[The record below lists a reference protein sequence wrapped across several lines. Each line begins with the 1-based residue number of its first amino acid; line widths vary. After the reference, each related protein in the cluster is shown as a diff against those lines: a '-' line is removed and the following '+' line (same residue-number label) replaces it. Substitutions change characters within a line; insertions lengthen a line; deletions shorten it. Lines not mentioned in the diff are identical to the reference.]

1 MKKAENLTI
10 IMFLTALIPLAAV
23 LTALPLLPDKIPAH
37 YDLNMNIDRFGS
49 KYEMLLF
56 PVLVFLMTGFMYGMS
71 RFAVKHENGESNR
84 KVLLIFGSLLNL
96 FFTGMTVYF
105 LFMAYNAADGSTSA
119 YGSTPAD
126 GSISVNGDKFMQ
138 FTFISLGIVIAAVG
152 NFMPKCKMN
161 AVVGLRTKWSMAN
174 EDIWFKCQRFGGV
187 VTVLYGISTAAAGA
201 AFSSPALVIG
211 IELIL
216 AAVYLIAAVTGSKI
230 IHDKSVNAPK
240 D

>member
-1 MKKAENLTI
+1 MKKTENLTI
-10 IMFLTALIPLAAV
+10 ILFLTALIPLAAV

-37 YDLNMNIDRFGS
+37 YDLNMNIDRWGS

-56 PVLVFLMTGFMYGMS
+56 PALVFLMTGFIYGMS
-71 RFAVKHENGESNR
+71 RLQAKQENGESNR
-84 KVLLIFGSLLNL
+84 KVLLISGSLLNL

-105 LFMAYNAADGSTSA
+105 LFMAYNAADGS
-119 YGSTPAD
+119 
-126 GSISVNGDKFMQ
+126 ISVNGDKFTQ
-138 FTFISLGIVIAAVG
+138 FTFISLGIVLTIVG

-174 EDIWFKCQRFGGV
+174 EDVWFRCQRFGGV
-187 VTVLYGISTAAAGA
+187 VTVLYGVTTAAAGA
-201 AFSSPALVIG
+201 LLSSPALTIG

-216 AAVYLIAAVTGSKI
+216 AVLYLVVAIAGSKV
-230 IHDKSVNAPK
+230 IHDKSINATN

>member
-96 FFTGMTVYF
+96 FFTGMTVYS
-105 LFMAYNAADGSTSA
+105 LFMAFHATDN
-119 YGSTPAD
+119 
-126 GSISVNGDKFMQ
+126 SISISGDTFTQ
-138 FTFISLGIVIAAVG
+138 FTFISLGIVLAIVG

-187 VTVLYGISTAAAGA
+187 VTVLYGIVAAAAGA
-201 AFSSPALVIG
+201 VLSSPALIVG
-211 IELIL
+211 VELIL
-216 AAVYLIAAVTGSKI
+216 TVLYLIATVTGSKV
-230 IHDKSVNAPK
+230 IHDKRKN
-240 D
+240 

>member
-1 MKKAENLTI
+1 
-10 IMFLTALIPLAAV
+10 
-23 LTALPLLPDKIPAH
+23 
-37 YDLNMNIDRFGS
+37 MNIDRWGN

-56 PVLVFLMTGFMYGMS
+56 PVTVFLMTGFMYGMS
-71 RFAVKHENGESNR
+71 RFQAKQENGESNR
-84 KVLLIFGSLLNL
+84 KVLLISGSLLNL

-105 LFMAYNAADGSTSA
+105 LFMAFGATYGSTST
-119 YGSTPAD
+119 Y
-126 GSISVNGDKFMQ
+126 GSISVNGDTFTQ

-161 AVVGLRTKWSMAN
+161 TFVGLRTKWSMAN
-174 EDIWFKCQRFGGV
+174 EDVWFKCQRFGGAA
-187 VTVLYGISTAAAGA
+187 TVLYGISAAAAGA

-216 AAVYLIAAVTGSKI
+216 AAVYLIAAVTGSKV
-230 IHDKSVNAPK
+230 IHDKSINTPN

>member
-71 RFAVKHENGESNR
+71 RFQAKQENGGSNR

-105 LFMAYNAADGSTSA
+105 LFMAYNATDGSTS
-119 YGSTPAD
+119 AD

-138 FTFISLGIVIAAVG
+138 FTFIFLGIVIAIVG
-152 NFMPKCKMN
+152 NFLPKCKMN

-174 EDIWFKCQRFGGV
+174 EDVWFKCQRFGGV

-216 AAVYLIAAVTGSKI
+216 ATVYLIAAITGSKV

>member
-1 MKKAENLTI
+1 
-10 IMFLTALIPLAAV
+10 
-23 LTALPLLPDKIPAH
+23 
-37 YDLNMNIDRFGS
+37 MNIDRFGS

-119 YGSTPAD
+119 D

-138 FTFISLGIVIAAVG
+138 FTFISLGIVIAVVG
-152 NFMPKCKMN
+152 NFLPKCKMN

-174 EDIWFKCQRFGGV
+174 EDVWFRCQRFGGV

-216 AAVYLIAAVTGSKI
+216 ATVYLIAAITGSKI
-230 IHDKSVNAPK
+230 IHDKSVNASK

>member
-1 MKKAENLTI
+1 
-10 IMFLTALIPLAAV
+10 
-23 LTALPLLPDKIPAH
+23 
-37 YDLNMNIDRFGS
+37 MNIDRFGS

-71 RFAVKHENGESNR
+71 RFQAKQENGGSNR

-105 LFMAYNAADGSTSA
+105 LFMAYNATDGSTS
-119 YGSTPAD
+119 AD

-138 FTFISLGIVIAAVG
+138 FTFIFLGIVIAIVG
-152 NFMPKCKMN
+152 NFLPKCKMN

-174 EDIWFKCQRFGGV
+174 EDVWFKCQRFGGV

-216 AAVYLIAAVTGSKI
+216 ATVYLIAAITGSKV